1 MRRLSLTVLVVF
13 QLMSWPEGAATQQR
27 RASPRA
33 RPTPPVGTAQLQGR
47 VTAADSGAPL
57 RQVEIALSSSTSPTR
72 RLTRTDASGTYRF
85 EGLPAGRYWLRASR
99 PGFVSLRYGVA
110 DPLEP
115 GRPIDLADGGAVRN
129 ADFVL
134 PRAGVIAGRVVDEF
148 GEPVLDAEV
157 RALRYQS
164 RLGQRRLT
172 AASRVERADDLGA
185 FRLFGLL
192 PGTYFVSAVPRW
204 RDPATDNDEQ
214 AEYAPTYYPGTVDL
228 AEAEPVRVSLGAE
241 VSGLEVVL
249 RPVRTSRIG
258 GAVMDSTGAP
268 AAGAQV
274 SVVKRER
281 GNAFVTLSETRV
293 RADGTFEL
301 TRLAPG
307 SYSVQAWVRGTA
319 AAPPEFGATALQ
331 VAETDLEGVL
341 VRTATGGTLAGR
353 VVLQSDAKPPSPAFT
368 ASLIE
373 IAARPALDEI
383 RLPAG
388 SASTTRVRADWTFE
402 LRGLSGPR
410 MLRVSGQPSPWAL
423 ESITIGGRDVTDEP
437 VEVKPGEVMRGAEIV
452 LTTRTT
458 DVDGTVE
465 MAPSGPSPITVLVF
479 PADPPER
486 DPQSR
491 RVQLRRVDRDG
502 RFRIRGLPP
511 GEYLAAAVPYIWQGE
526 WLDADFFNRL
536 APAASRLR
544 LTAGARASLRL
555 KVAALPQ

>member
-1 MRRLSLTVLVVF
+1 
-13 QLMSWPEGAATQQR
+13 
-27 RASPRA
+27 
-33 RPTPPVGTAQLQGR
+33 
-47 VTAADSGAPL
+47 
-57 RQVEIALSSSTSPTR
+57 
-72 RLTRTDASGTYRF
+72 
-85 EGLPAGRYWLRASR
+85 
-99 PGFVSLRYGVA
+99 
-110 DPLEP
+110 
-115 GRPIDLADGGAVRN
+115 
-129 ADFVL
+129 
-134 PRAGVIAGRVVDEF
+134 
-148 GEPVLDAEV
+148 
-157 RALRYQS
+157 
-164 RLGQRRLT
+164 
-172 AASRVERADDLGA
+172 
-185 FRLFGLL
+185 
-192 PGTYFVSAVPRW
+192 
-204 RDPATDNDEQ
+204 
-214 AEYAPTYYPGTVDL
+214 
-228 AEAEPVRVSLGAE
+228 
-241 VSGLEVVL
+241 
-249 RPVRTSRIG
+249 
-258 GAVMDSTGAP
+258 
-268 AAGAQV
+268 
-274 SVVKRER
+274 
-281 GNAFVTLSETRV
+281 
-293 RADGTFEL
+293 
-301 TRLAPG
+301 
-307 SYSVQAWVRGTA
+307 VQAWVRGTA